1 MVYLFLLAIP
11 IVGLLVI
18 RAFYRDFAGL
28 GDWLWFQDEYEAIS
42 QSIDQFGQSSYLYIQ
57 AIHIIGVVVWFA
69 GLFYIG
75 RLFVYHKEASR
86 RPEQERKILEEQFTI
101 MERRLWYAITWPG
114 LCITMAFGTLMLL
127 YIGLPPWIHSK
138 LGLVVLLVG
147 YHFYCGRLRKQL
159 EEGTCSWNGRLLRMF
174 NEVPALL
181 LVAIVFIVVLKDLL
195 SWTVL
200 LIILV
205 LLAISILVTIKWYAR
220 HRKSVAL

>member
-1 MVYLFLLAIP
+1 MVYLFLLLIP

-18 RAFYRDFAGL
+18 RAFYRDFSGL
-28 GDWLWFQDEYEAIS
+28 GEWLWFQDEYDAIS

-86 RPEQERKILEEQFTI
+86 RPEPERKILEEQFTI

-114 LCITMAFGTLMLL
+114 LCITVVFGTLMLL
-127 YIGLPPWIHSK
+127 YIGLPPWIHTK
-138 LGLVVLLVG
+138 LALVALLIV
-147 YHFYCGRLRKQL
+147 YHLYCGRLQKQL
-159 EEGTCSWNGRLLRMF
+159 EEGNCRWNARLLRLF
-174 NEVPALL
+174 NEAPALL
-181 LVAIVFIVVLKDLL
+181 LVAIVFNVVLKDLL

-200 LIILV
+200 LVILA
-205 LLAISILVTIKWYAR
+205 LLAVSIFITVRWYTR
-220 HRKSVAL
+220 HRKSAAL

>member
-18 RAFYRDFAGL
+18 RAFYRDFSGL
-28 GDWLWFQDEYEAIS
+28 GDWLWFQDEYDAIS
-42 QSIDQFGQSSYLYIQ
+42 QSIEHFSQSSYLYIQ

-86 RPEQERKILEEQFTI
+86 RPEPERKILEEQFTI

-114 LCITMAFGTLMLL
+114 LCITMVFGTLMLL
-127 YIGLPPWIHSK
+127 YIGLPPWIHTK
-138 LGLVVLLVG
+138 LALVALLIV
-147 YHFYCGRLRKQL
+147 YHLYCGRLQKQL
-159 EEGTCSWNGRLLRMF
+159 EEGNCRWNARLLRLF

-181 LVAIVFIVVLKDLL
+181 LVAIVFNVVLKDLL

-200 LIILV
+200 LVILA
-205 LLAISILVTIKWYAR
+205 LLAVSIFVTVRWYTR
-220 HRKSVAL
+220 HRKSAAL

>member
-1 MVYLFLLAIP
+1 MSATSRSQLFFHHRHEFHMVYLFLLAIP

-28 GDWLWFQDEYEAIS
+28 GEWLWFQDEYDAIS

-86 RPEQERKILEEQFTI
+86 RPEPERKILEEQFAI

-114 LCITMAFGTLMLL
+114 LCITMIFGTLMLL
-127 YIGLPPWIHSK
+127 YIGLPPWIHAK

-147 YHFYCGRLRKQL
+147 YHLYCGRLRRQL
-159 EEGTCSWNGRLLRMF
+159 EEGTCRWNGRL
-174 NEVPALL
+174 
-181 LVAIVFIVVLKDLL
+181 
-195 SWTVL
+195 
-200 LIILV
+200 
-205 LLAISILVTIKWYAR
+205 
-220 HRKSVAL
+220 

>member
-18 RAFYRDFAGL
+18 RAFYRDFSDL
-28 GDWLWFQDEYEAIS
+28 GDWLWFQDEYDAIS
-42 QSIDQFGQSSYLYIQ
+42 QSIEHFGQSSYLYIQ

-86 RPEQERKILEEQFTI
+86 RPEPERKILEEQFTI

-114 LCITMAFGTLMLL
+114 LCITMVFGTLMLL
-127 YIGLPPWIHSK
+127 YIGLPPWIHTK
-138 LGLVVLLVG
+138 LALVALLIV
-147 YHFYCGRLRKQL
+147 YHLYCGRLQKQL
-159 EEGTCSWNGRLLRMF
+159 EEGNCRWNARLLRLF
-174 NEVPALL
+174 NEAPALL
-181 LVAIVFIVVLKDLL
+181 LVAIVFNVVLKDLL

-200 LIILV
+200 LVILA
-205 LLAISILVTIKWYAR
+205 LLAVSIFVTVRWYTR
-220 HRKSVAL
+220 HRKSAAL

>member
-18 RAFYRDFAGL
+18 RAFYRDFSDL
-28 GDWLWFQDEYEAIS
+28 GDWLWFQDEYDAIS
-42 QSIDQFGQSSYLYIQ
+42 QSIEHFGQSSYLYIQ

-86 RPEQERKILEEQFTI
+86 RPEPERKILEEQFTI

-114 LCITMAFGTLMLL
+114 LCITMVFGTLMLL
-127 YIGLPPWIHSK
+127 YIGLPPWIHTK
-138 LGLVVLLVG
+138 LALVALLIV
-147 YHFYCGRLRKQL
+147 YHLYCGRLQKQL
-159 EEGTCSWNGRLLRMF
+159 EKGNCRWNARLLRLF

-181 LVAIVFIVVLKDLL
+181 LVAIVFNVVLKDLL

-200 LIILV
+200 LVILA
-205 LLAISILVTIKWYAR
+205 LLAVSIFVTVRWYTR
-220 HRKSVAL
+220 HRKSAAL

>member
-28 GDWLWFQDEYEAIS
+28 GEWLWFQDEYDIIS
-42 QSIDQFGQSSYLYIQ
+42 QGIENFGQSSYLYIQ

-75 RLFVYHKEASR
+75 RLFIYHKEASR

-114 LCITMAFGTLMLL
+114 LCITMVFGTLMLL
-127 YIGLPPWIHSK
+127 YIGLPPWIHTK
-138 LGLVVLLVG
+138 LALVALLIV
-147 YHFYCGRLRKQL
+147 YHLYCGRLQKQL
-159 EEGTCSWNGRLLRMF
+159 EEGNCRWNARLLRLF
-174 NEVPALL
+174 NEAPALL
-181 LVAIVFIVVLKDLL
+181 LVAIVFNVVLKDLL

-200 LIILV
+200 LVILA
-205 LLAISILVTIKWYAR
+205 LLAVSIFVTVRWYTR
-220 HRKSVAL
+220 HRKSAAL